1 MALGQWGR
9 NVLVFVG
16 THTNRIDR
24 KGRVSVPA
32 SFRNALGESASQG
45 IYVMRSIRGVQA
57 LDVFGATSFAQLAES
72 ISNPFASE
80 DEDFTSAIF
89 GAAVQLSFDNEG
101 RIMLPDAFRSFA
113 GIEDQVCFIGRGK
126 FFQIWEPA
134 AGQESQ
140 EAAFRR
146 ATENRGSINLR
157 FADRPAGGD
166 A

>member
-1 MALGQWGR
+1 MAQGQWGR

-101 RIMLPDAFRSFA
+101 RIMLPDAFHSFA